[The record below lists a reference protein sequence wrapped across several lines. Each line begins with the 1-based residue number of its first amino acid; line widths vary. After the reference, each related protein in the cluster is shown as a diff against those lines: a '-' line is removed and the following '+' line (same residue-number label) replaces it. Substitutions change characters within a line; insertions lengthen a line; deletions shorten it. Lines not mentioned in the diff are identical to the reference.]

1 MHAAAATLVARST
14 RSVLRLGLALA
25 VVTAGSGC
33 RVDLAVPASALVR
46 CTADSECPTQMR
58 CAPEASLCVALDAEK
73 VPPSVSTKTLN
84 RSAVGPRTQLDV
96 AFTTSEA
103 LLVPPQLA
111 LVASSSRLAL
121 TVTAL
126 GGNDYRAGYA
136 PSGKEADGDYS
147 LLVTLVDTAGNK
159 TVDQVLSTVRLDA
172 TAPRISELTIAPRD
186 LTSGSTLVVDVV
198 ADETLASAQVS
209 LLSGAALTAGTA
221 PAAGA
226 HRFTLAA
233 DGTQA
238 DGSDGLLVQLE
249 DLAGNVTA
257 SEKTDVL
264 RFDYATPRLASSEVL
279 TPEGRSG
286 TVLAVA
292 VSFTEPLSTAKPPVL
307 LVSRQGGGTAVELPT
322 SIDVVNGSHY
332 LFVHTLLAGDPD
344 GTYDVRLGAYEDLA
358 GNTGPDVGA
367 LLGTV
372 AVDNLPPV
380 VTGLRLS
387 GGVRSSVSQLDTY
400 SDVAGFNVVTLGFDV
415 DAALDTG
422 AGGLAVTLGGEA
434 FDCGAF
440 QGSSPSYTCSH
451 AVTRQADGLRTV
463 QILARDAAGNERR
476 QTIAL
481 VLDFTPPALL
491 VGRPGKALYKLGELV
506 HYGFELSEPV
516 APASVAVTALR
527 AGAAVTGWLAAPTV
541 ELTRTGVSVAGAASL
556 QAGDEGDY
564 TLTVTAT
571 DDVGNRV
578 TGAFDA
584 TALVHV
590 DTTAPTMTLVSL
602 GSNNPRSATLAR
614 LGDTVTA
621 VFSVSETLGVDP
633 DVRLGA
639 AAMQHVDTSAGPP
652 ITYTFRRVITAGE
665 DDDGG
670 ATLGVVA
677 QDVAGN
683 RSRQDLGGVKLDLV
697 APTVVPATV
706 GVSLEPNSS
715 NLIRTPTRVSW
726 GTVARVSF
734 AVSEALAVAPV
745 LTPGTAGVWQITAD
759 DVATQPP
766 MYVFKLQLVAPSPAP
781 VTHTLAVT
789 LTDLAGNTTTAAS
802 LTLPP
807 PGLVA
812 DTGGPTPI
820 TTAQNDAILYSRTP
834 WGSSATSGAPRFTVV
849 GTAGAVTPL
858 ATVVLWSSAD
868 LKLASELGR
877 AQADKDG
884 AFTTTLVPLDLPVVY
899 LSQVDEAGNLDQAT
913 PTGLRNVEWVATM
926 GRKVAG
932 RINENPHLYE
942 SRTYLTSTLLEPTAL
957 DVKERGGS
965 EGMAEPDGALVV
977 SGTPR
982 WVDRSMR
989 ATPGFREQH
998 AAAFDAARGRVVV
1011 FGGSYQSAAMADTWE
1026 WDGSTWTASTA
1037 LGPLARSGHAMAY
1050 DAARGEVVLFGGQNG
1065 FGCAEGASTRCGY
1078 TWAYDGAEWKV
1089 VATTGPSARTGH
1101 AMAYDS
1107 RRHRVVLFGGNDG
1120 STSCDGSGTS
1130 TCGRVWEWDGSTWA
1144 LIATSGLVPAARSR
1158 PGLAYDPTRPGVVLF
1173 GGVVPSG
1180 TCDGGATTFC
1190 DRTWVWSGTG
1200 WTQLTTTGAIVGR
1213 SSLAMAFDVV
1223 RQKVLV
1229 FGGYNGAS
1237 CAEGAPDLRNCAWI
1251 WQLTGTVWSTVTT
1264 TGVAGRMSPALVW
1277 DGVSQR
1283 PLAYGGFVY
1292 GTTQTCNEGDA
1303 AWPAN
1308 CGATWELDGTVWR
1321 KAGAGPLPRSEAAA
1335 AYHEGQL
1342 YTMLHGGS
1350 ASGDCGEGAGAA
1362 CGYTWAWDGI
1372 GWTRLATTGPGARH
1386 GGAMAYFYANGTT
1399 HTVALFGGLN
1409 DVAGDCGETTGSYCG
1424 ATWVWY
1430 GGPWYNVSPASSPAP
1445 RVGAAMATFDATPAP
1460 YPKGTVM
1467 FGGYNDLPSCGEVQV
1482 SPGLYD
1488 YRCGYT
1494 WKLDYVAGYHWT
1506 QVATTGLTQRFAA
1519 GAAFTAQT
1527 SYRVVL
1533 YGGDYQGASLGDTA
1547 AWNGSAWTTL
1557 TAPGPDARDHVSLVF
1572 DRGRGSTLMFGG
1584 SKSNLNCES
1593 YGTSE
1598 CPKLWELIGSTWAER
1613 TPAFSPARRSGTT
1626 MAYDTKRKRTVL
1638 FGGISSIGCGEGT
1651 AGYCGA
1657 TWELDGGAESA
1668 PGQVMSARF
1677 AATGETLDSVSIQSV
1692 TSNWSAG
1699 ARSRTTAACSTDAPG
1714 ARLMVWD
1721 QGDWRYTAGVNE
1733 NAATEAAPAA
1743 LTWSTATDPEL
1754 SALTPAQLQDRVRRL
1769 FFGRNDM
1776 SLVFAVRPLAGNGC
1790 TTSMAPLSVDYAEV
1804 RVRYQRR

>member
-1 MHAAAATLVARST
+1 MDAATNALGARST
-14 RSVLRLGLALA
+14 RFVVRLGQALA
-25 VVTAGSGC
+25 VLAVGSGC
-33 RVDLAVPASALVR
+33 SVDLAVPASALVR
-46 CTADSECPTQMR
+46 CASDSECPTRMR

-73 VPPSVSTKTLN
+73 VPPSVATKTLN
-84 RSAVGPRTQLDV
+84 RSAVGPRTQLDA
-96 AFTTSEA
+96 AFTASEA

-111 LVASSSRLAL
+111 LVAGSSRLDL

-126 GGNDYRAGYA
+126 GGDDYRAGYA

-147 LLVTLVDTAGNK
+147 LVVTLVDTSGNK
-159 TVDQVLSTVRLDA
+159 TVDQVLAIVRLDA
-172 TAPRISELTIAPRD
+172 LAPRISDLAIAPRD
-186 LTSGSTLVVDVV
+186 LTSGSNLVVDVT

-209 LLSGAALTAGTA
+209 LLSGAALAAVTA
-221 PAAGA
+221 PAAGVR
-226 HRFTLAA
+226 RFTLAA
-233 DGTQA
+233 DGTQP

-286 TVLAVA
+286 TVLAVT
-292 VSFTEPLSTAKPPVL
+292 VSFTEPLSTVKPPVL
-307 LVSRQGGGTAVELPT
+307 LVRQQVGGTAVDLPM
-322 SIDVVNGSHY
+322 SIDVVNGGHY
-332 LFVHTLLAGDPD
+332 LFVHTLLADDPD
-344 GTYDVRLGAYEDLA
+344 GAYDVRLGAYEDLA

-372 AVDNLPPV
+372 TVDNSPPLV
-380 VTGLRLS
+380 SGLRLA
-387 GGVRSSVSQLDTY
+387 GGVRSSASQLDTY
-400 SDVAGFNVVTLGFDV
+400 SDVSGFNVVTLAFDV

-422 AGGLAVTLGGEA
+422 AGGLAVSLGGEA
-434 FDCGAF
+434 FDCGVF
-440 QGSSPSYTCSH
+440 QATSPSYTCTRTVS
-451 AVTRQADGLRTV
+451 RQADGLRTV

-481 VLDFTPPALL
+481 VLDFTPPSLL

-506 HYGFELSEPV
+506 HYSFELSEPV
-516 APASVAVTALR
+516 GAVATSALR
-527 AGAAVTGWLAAPTV
+527 AGATVDGWLAAPNV
-541 ELTRTGVSVAGAASL
+541 ELTRTGVSVAGAAPL
-556 QAGDEGDY
+556 QASDEGDY

-584 TALVHV
+584 TALIHV

-602 GSNNPRSATLAR
+602 ASNNQSSTTLAR

-621 VFSVSETLGVDP
+621 VFSVSEALGADP

-639 AAMQHVDTSAGPP
+639 AAMQLVDTSAGPP

-670 ATLGVVA
+670 ATLGVVG

-683 RSRQDLGGVKLDLV
+683 RRRQDLGGVKLDLV

-706 GVSLEPNSS
+706 GVSLEPLSS
-715 NLIRTPTRVSW
+715 NLVKTPTRVSW
-726 GTVARVSF
+726 GTVVRVSF
-734 AVSEALAVAPV
+734 AVSEALAAAPV
-745 LTPGTAGVWQITAD
+745 LSPGTPGVWQITAD

-766 MYVFKLQLVAPSPAP
+766 LYVFKLQLAAASPTPTSHA
-781 VTHTLAVT
+781 LAVT
-789 LTDLAGNTTTAAS
+789 LTDLAGNTTSGAP
-802 LTLPP
+802 LTLPT

-820 TTAQNDAILYSRTP
+820 TTAQNDLVLYSRTP

-849 GTAGAVTPL
+849 GAGGAVTPL
-858 ATVVLWSSAD
+858 STVVLWNGAD
-868 LKLASELGR
+868 LALASELGR

-884 AFTTTLVPLDLPVVY
+884 AFTATLVPLDLPVVY
-899 LSQVDEAGNLDQAT
+899 LSQVDEAGNLDDSK
-913 PTGLRNVEWVATM
+913 PTALRNVEWVATM
-926 GRKVAG
+926 GNKVAG

-942 SRTYLTSTLLEPTAL
+942 SRTYLTSRLLEPTAL
-957 DVKERGGS
+957 DVKERGGG

-977 SGTPR
+977 AGAPR

-1011 FGGSYQSAAMADTWE
+1011 FGGSYQSAALADTWE
-1026 WDGSTWTASTA
+1026 WDGSTWSASTA
-1037 LGPLARSGHAMAY
+1037 LGPLARAGHAMAY

-1065 FGCAEGASTRCGY
+1065 FGCAEGATTRCGY

-1130 TCGRVWEWDGSTWA
+1130 TCGRVWEWDGGAWA
-1144 LIATSGLVPAARSR
+1144 LIATSGPVPAARSR

-1180 TCDGGATTFC
+1180 TCDGGATTYC

-1200 WTQLTTTGAIVGR
+1200 WTQLTTTGTIVGR
-1213 SSLAMAFDVV
+1213 SSLAMAFDVA

-1229 FGGYNGAS
+1229 FGGYNGTN
-1237 CAEGAPDLRNCAWI
+1237 CTEGAVVDVRNCGWV
-1251 WQLTGTVWSTVTT
+1251 WQLNGTAWQAVAT
-1264 TGVAGRMSPALVW
+1264 TGVNARMSPALVW

-1292 GTTQTCNEGDA
+1292 GTSQTCNEGDA

-1308 CGATWELDGTVWR
+1308 CGATWELDGSTWR
-1321 KAGAGPLPRSEAAA
+1321 QARAGPVPRSEAAA

-1350 ASGDCGEGAGAA
+1350 ASGDCGEGAGGA
-1362 CGYTWAWDGI
+1362 CGYTWGWDGV
-1372 GWTRLATTGPGARH
+1372 GWTRLATAGPGARH
-1386 GGAMAYFYANGTT
+1386 GGAMAYLYANGTT

-1409 DVAGDCGETTGSYCG
+1409 DVAGDCGETTGAYCG

-1430 GGPWYNVSPASSPAP
+1430 AGPWNNVSPASSPAP
-1445 RVGAAMATFDATPAP
+1445 RMGAAMATFDTVAP
-1460 YPKGTVM
+1460 SSKTTIM

-1482 SPGLYD
+1482 LPGVYD
-1488 YRCGYT
+1488 YRCGNT
-1494 WKLDYVAGYHWT
+1494 WKFDYSGGYRWT
-1506 QVATTGLTQRFAA
+1506 PMATTGLTQRFAA
-1519 GAAFTAQT
+1519 GAAFTAQAP
-1527 SYRVVL
+1527 YRVVL
-1533 YGGDYQGASLGDTA
+1533 YGGDYQGASRGDTA

-1584 SKSNLNCES
+1584 SKSDLNCES

-1598 CPKLWELIGSTWAER
+1598 CPKLWELIGSTWTER
-1613 TPAFSPARRSGTT
+1613 TPAFSPARRSGAA

-1638 FGGISSIGCGEGT
+1638 LGGVSSIGCGEGT
-1651 AGYCGA
+1651 GVSCGA

-1677 AATGETLDSVSIQSV
+1677 AATGETLDAVSIQSV
-1692 TSNWSAG
+1692 TSAWSAG
-1699 ARSRTTAACSTDAPG
+1699 ARSRTSAACSTDAPG
-1714 ARLMVWD
+1714 ARLMIWD
-1721 QGDWRYTAGVNE
+1721 QGDWRHAAGINE
-1733 NAATEAAPAA
+1733 NAATEASPAA

-1790 TTSMAPLSVDYAEV
+1790 TTSMAPLAVDYAEV
-1804 RVRYQRR
+1804 RVRYQRK